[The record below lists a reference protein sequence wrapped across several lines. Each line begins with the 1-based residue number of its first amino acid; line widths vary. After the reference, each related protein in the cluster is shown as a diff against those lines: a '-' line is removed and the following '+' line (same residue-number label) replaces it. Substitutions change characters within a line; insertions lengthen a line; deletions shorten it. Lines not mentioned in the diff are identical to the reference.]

1 MNQIVKSKSQN
12 LAKEVRKNILFLTHK
27 SKSSHIASSFSIVD
41 ILSVLYCHILNIKS
55 PKDKNRDI
63 FVLSKGHASLALYCV
78 LAEINFFSK
87 KALKTYGK
95 NYTNFMSHVSHHVR
109 GVEFSTGSLG
119 HGISFAV
126 GKALLFK
133 NINSNRKTFVIIS
146 DGELNEGSTWE
157 SILFASHH
165 KLKNL
170 TIILDY
176 NKFQSLDR
184 VKKTINLEPLIN
196 KIKSF
201 NMNVINVNGHNHEEL
216 KKKLRKRSKSKPSF
230 IIANTIKGKG
240 VSFMENNIKWH
251 YKPPDQNQLKAAL
264 KEIN

>member
-1 MNQIVKSKSQN
+1 MEDLNLKKRVLEVAYRNKLSHLGSYFSALNVIDGIYSEMSKN
-12 LAKEVRKNILFLTHK
+12 DIF
-27 SKSSHIASSFSIVD
+27 
-41 ILSVLYCHILNIKS
+41 ILSS
-55 PKDKNRDI
+55 
-63 FVLSKGHASLALYCV
+63 GHAALALYCV
-78 LAEINFFSK
+78 LAEINFLSK

-95 NYTNFMSHVSHHVR
+95 NYTNFMSHASHHVR

-176 NKFQSLDR
+176 NKFQSLDT
-184 VKKTINLEPLIN
+184 VKKTARKTAEDNCYESQILIWE
-196 KIKSF
+196 KF
-201 NMNVINVNGHNHEEL
+201 MNGFVN
-216 KKKLRKRSKSKPSF
+216 F
-230 IIANTIKGKG
+230 
-240 VSFMENNIKWH
+240 
-251 YKPPDQNQLKAAL
+251 
-264 KEIN
+264 